1 VKEDPQ
7 NQRNNPQKSQG
18 SSVDQ
23 QKTVRRKRTNTNKKT
38 PFLNKLILIT
48 GCAIV
53 VFVGLNFISCNFML
67 PGSIQHANSLGLL
80 KNPPPTDCKESERR
94 GYEVLITL
102 LTTVIALKTRMED

>member
-1 VKEDPQ
+1 VKNDLQ
-7 NQRNNPQKSQG
+7 NQNDNPQKSQD
-18 SSVDQ
+18 SSEDQ
-23 QKTVRRKRTNTNKKT
+23 QKTVKRKT
-38 PFLNKLILIT
+38 PLLNRLILIV
-48 GCAIV
+48 GCSIV
-53 VFVGLNFISCNFML
+53 LFVGLNFLSCNFML

>member
-94 GYEVLITL
+94 GYEVLLTV
-102 LTTVIALKTRMED
+102 LTTVIALKTKMED

>member
-18 SSVDQ
+18 SSGDQ
-23 QKTVRRKRTNTNKKT
+23 RKTVRRKRTNTNKKT

>member
-1 VKEDPQ
+1 MKEDLQ

-18 SSVDQ
+18 SSGDPR
-23 QKTVRRKRTNTNKKT
+23 KTVRRKRTNTNKKT

>member
-1 VKEDPQ
+1 MKEDPQ

-18 SSVDQ
+18 SSGDQ

-94 GYEVLITL
+94 GYEVLLTV
-102 LTTVIALKTRMED
+102 LTTVIALKTKMED